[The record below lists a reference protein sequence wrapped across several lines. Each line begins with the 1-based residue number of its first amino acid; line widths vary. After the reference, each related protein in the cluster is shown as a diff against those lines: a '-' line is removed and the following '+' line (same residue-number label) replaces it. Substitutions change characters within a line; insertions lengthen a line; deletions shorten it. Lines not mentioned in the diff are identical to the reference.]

1 MVIITQEVINL
12 VNQMDLENILG
23 MKEDTMRDNSK
34 TTEFKKLG

>member
-34 TTEFKKLG
+34 TV